1 METTSSDRV
10 EVIVSDDDAEDASCS
25 TRAAPGAA
33 SPSDTDSDERLAGVE
48 MVDLVND
55 LETAAGSGLGGNKR
69 DRDDSAER
77 SASPS
82 TSSRSVRLKPDA
94 AVAREPKGVESAS
107 DSEDRP
113 SARRTAAGSETGTRR
128 VLTTSK
134 RMKCAGGARA
144 LGACLGV
151 DVSNVNVVLSSSPG
165 PARGRIDSTRR
176 VHVDFASV
184 RGRRPEPEA
193 APPRAAHTTARAPA
207 AASTRAHGDI
217 ARRRAPSLRASA
229 GRERGRQVF

>member
-10 EVIVSDDDAEDASCS
+10 EVIGSDDDAEDVSCS

-55 LETAAGSGLGGNKR
+55 LETAAVSGLGGNKR

-107 DSEDRP
+107 DSEDRRGSP
-113 SARRTAAGSETGTRR
+113 SDRKS
-128 VLTTSK
+128 
-134 RMKCAGGARA
+134 
-144 LGACLGV
+144 
-151 DVSNVNVVLSSSPG
+151 VV
-165 PARGRIDSTRR
+165 
-176 VHVDFASV
+176 
-184 RGRRPEPEA
+184 
-193 APPRAAHTTARAPA
+193 
-207 AASTRAHGDI
+207 
-217 ARRRAPSLRASA
+217 
-229 GRERGRQVF
+229 